1 MNSTGY
7 FGHLLIALRVSLQG
21 LHRRWWGSLNAV
33 LGTATVVGMLAAVLG
48 IAAGYDRALQ
58 LAAANDN
65 VLVLRAGARSEMES
79 SLDAS
84 QVRAVLSAPQL
95 ARAADGSAA
104 AGAEVYAVANI
115 DSRRSGEPMN
125 AAVRGVAAGSAAL
138 RPALRV
144 VQGRMFESG
153 RREIIVGRRALAQY
167 RGLEFGQA
175 FEFAGASWSVV
186 GIFEDRGSLVESEIW
201 ADLGMLQAAY
211 RRGDTVQLVAAKLAP
226 GATPQALEQ
235 ALNRDARQAV
245 RVITEA
251 DYYAEQAQ
259 QMSSFTRTL
268 GLGVACLMGL
278 GAVFAASNTGY
289 ASVAARAKEIAMLSA
304 LGADERALLA
314 SVVVEVFVLALAG
327 GALGAGVAHLLFDG
341 HTVSTLFFSRD
352 FSQVI
357 FDFAVGIPVLL
368 QATGFAVAIGVIGAL
383 APAWHSHK
391 LPLARILAERR

>member
-1 MNSTGY
+1 MTSNATL
-7 FGHLLIALRVSLQG
+7 GHLRVALRVSLQG
-21 LHRRWWGSLNAV
+21 LSRRWWGSLNAV

-79 SLDAS
+79 SLDAQ
-84 QVRAVLSAPQL
+84 QVRTVLAAPQL
-95 ARAADGSAA
+95 ARGADGRPA

-115 DSRRSGEPMN
+115 DSRRTGEPMN
-125 AAVRGVAAGSAAL
+125 AAVRGVASDSAAL

-153 RREIIVGRRALAQY
+153 RREIIVGRRAMEQY
-167 RGLEFGQA
+167 RGLDLGQQ

-186 GIFEDRGSLVESEIW
+186 GVFEDRGSLVESEIW
-201 ADLGMLQAAY
+201 ADVGMLQAAY

-235 ALNRDARQAV
+235 ALNREARQAM
-245 RVITEA
+245 RVLTEA
-251 DYYAEQAQ
+251 EYYAEQAQ

-268 GLGVACLMGL
+268 GLGIACLMGL

-289 ASVAARAKEIAMLSA
+289 ASVAARAKEIATLSA
-304 LGADERALLA
+304 LGANETALLA
-314 SVVVEVFVLALAG
+314 SVVLEVCLLALAG
-327 GALGAGVAHLLFDG
+327 GALGAGVAHLIFDG
-341 HTVSTLFFSRD
+341 HTISTLFFSRD

-357 FDFAVGIPVLL
+357 FDFAIDLPVLL
-368 QATGFAVAIGVIGAL
+368 QATGFAVAIGVIGAV
-383 APAWHSHK
+383 APAWHSRR
-391 LPLARILAERR
+391 LPLARILADRR